1 MARHESMLP
10 KGFLWGGATAA
21 NQFEGAYDADGKD
34 LSVPDV
40 ITGGNRRHP
49 APHHARRREGGR
61 LDRKSVV

>member
-21 NQFEGAYDADGKD
+21 NQFEGAYGADGKD

-40 ITGGNRRHP
+40 ITGGTVDTPRHITP
-49 APHHARRREGGR
+49 EGVRE
-61 LDRKSVV
+61 DVC

>member
-1 MARHESMLP
+1 MLP

-40 ITGGNRRHP
+40 ITGGTVDTPRHITP
-49 APHHARRREGGR
+49 EGVRE
-61 LDRKSVV
+61 DVY